1 MFLVF
6 VLYALFASVF
16 VICKSTLE
24 YAQPLFLVGSRMLIA
39 GGLLLAYQFFF
50 QRQQFAFLK
59 GNYFRLIA
67 LAFFNIYLTN
77 ACEIWGLQY
86 LSAAK
91 TCFLYSLSP
100 FFAALLSFAL
110 FNETISSRKWL
121 GLLIGF
127 IGFCPIILHKGSAE
141 ELTGSFW
148 VFSMPELAVTT
159 AALSSVYGWILLKQA
174 VNNNGL
180 SFSMAN
186 GISMLI
192 GGMIAL
198 THSAV
203 SEDWN
208 PIPVTEYLPFV
219 QNTALLLIIS
229 NLTAYN
235 LYGYLLKSYT
245 ATFISFAGFTTP
257 LFTAAFAWYF
267 FDEPIAFSFL
277 LSSAIVF
284 LGLYFFYQQE
294 LREGYKVAALEPA

>member
-6 VLYALFASVF
+6 LLYALFASVF

-24 YAQPLFLVGSRMLIA
+24 YAQPLFLVGSRMLVA
-39 GGLLLAYQFFF
+39 GGLLLSYQFFF
-50 QRQQFAFLK
+50 QRQQFAFLR
-59 GNYFRLIA
+59 GNYLRLIA

-86 LSAAK
+86 LSSAK

-110 FNETISSRKWL
+110 FNEEISSRKWL

-127 IGFCPIILHKGSAE
+127 IGFCPIILYKGSAE

-148 VFSMPELAVTT
+148 IFSLPELAVAI
-159 AALSSVYGWILLKQA
+159 AALSSVYGWILLKQVA
-174 VNNNGL
+174 SNNGL

-192 GGMIAL
+192 GGTLAL
-198 THSAV
+198 AHSAV
-203 SEDWN
+203 AEEWN
-208 PIPVTEYLPFV
+208 PLPVTEYLPFLE
-219 QNTALLLIIS
+219 NTALLLIVS

-235 LYGYLLKSYT
+235 LYGYLLKRYT

-257 LFTAAFAWYF
+257 LFTAVFGWYF
-267 FDEPIAFSFL
+267 FGEQISLPFL

-294 LREGYKVAALEPA
+294 LKDGYKAAVPEPV